1 MLKTRLSS
9 LFKLKVVARGENQS
23 KTMLYQKLN
32 NPIKACY
39 SNIKNPGLIQFL
51 KVIGVQN

>member
-23 KTMLYQKLN
+23 KNKIKTLLYQKLN
-32 NPIKACY
+32 IPIKACY
-39 SNIKNPGLIQFL
+39 SNIKTR
-51 KVIGVQN
+51 V